1 MKTFKDLISKY
12 NRTNNTQYISDKVS
26 LDRLERMYNNL
37 WGAVTDTHMST
48 TEDGYII
55 TGSKVSQQEIF
66 LTLLTADRWEDIMFP
81 HSFKY
86 YMSLLNLVGEFRVTN
101 GQIAFV
107 IRPWNE
113 SSPNP
118 IFKCTINNTDTTWTH
133 KRFYN

>member
-118 IFKCTINNTDTTWTH
+118 IFRCNINTTDTSWTH